1 MRTKNDIMNELMD
14 TSRDYERLCREI
26 NVKKRDLKD
35 YAEHIEE
42 LRVKK
47 DTLGKKIEE
56 LHKEL
61 CEMEGLEDEREV

>member
-14 TSRDYERLCREI
+14 ASRDYERLCREI
-26 NVKKRDLKD
+26 DCKKRDLKD
-35 YAEHIEE
+35 YTEHIED

-47 DTLGKKIEE
+47 DVLGKKIEE

-61 CEMEGLEDEREV
+61 CEMEGLEDV